1 MKFLKFEMS
10 WYVVSHNSS
19 YYLKMYV
26 TEIAEFP
33 QQLQC
38 NQVFNHAF

>member
-19 YYLKMYV
+19 YYLKMSSV
-26 TEIAEFP
+26 TEVAKFS
-33 QQLQC
+33 
-38 NQVFNHAF
+38 